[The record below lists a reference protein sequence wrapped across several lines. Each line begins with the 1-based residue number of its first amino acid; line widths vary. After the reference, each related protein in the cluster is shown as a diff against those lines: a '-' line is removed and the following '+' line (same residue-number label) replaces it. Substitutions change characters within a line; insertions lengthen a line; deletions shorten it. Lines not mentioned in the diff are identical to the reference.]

1 MPANAVAP
9 APPST
14 WLSVSCRSFLASTAP
29 GRNALMKKARS
40 GPPPA
45 SQQCW
50 LLKQRHVEGAVEGRW
65 RGGGGEAHGGRAG
78 SIPTAGQPALP
89 NRTHPPAAH
98 TADNCNQGQP
108 TATGCPSIQTDPP
121 RSRRQGAGWTGRL
134 CSGSTPAQ
142 PPGAAA
148 PGALR
153 CRLGG
158 AGAESA
164 LQGSRSPALA
174 ACATGCRGGR
184 GRLAWGWRRRAEAP
198 CECVQAGSCR
208 QACCRRAFCAR
219 QRHAGLL
226 PAG

>member
-40 GPPPA
+40 GPAAGIPA
-45 SQQCW
+45 V
-50 LLKQRHVEGAVEGRW
+50 LAVEAEACGRGGGGAVEGRHTVA
-65 RGGGGEAHGGRAG
+65 EPG

-108 TATGCPSIQTDPP
+108 HRDRMSPRFKQIRP